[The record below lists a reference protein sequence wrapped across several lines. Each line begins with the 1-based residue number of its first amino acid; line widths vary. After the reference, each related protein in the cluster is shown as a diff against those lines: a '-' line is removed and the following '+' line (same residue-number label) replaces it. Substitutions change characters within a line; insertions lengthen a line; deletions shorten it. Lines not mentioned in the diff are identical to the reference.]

1 MMETLAAQGFPSSL
15 HGVPFDQ
22 KWELLKP
29 TVERLYVH
37 ENRKLSDVIKSIRD
51 HCGFDAK

>member
-1 MMETLAAQGFPSSL
+1 METSAAQSSPPSL

-29 TVERLYVH
+29 TIERLYIH
-37 ENRKLSDVIKSIRD
+37 ENQTLPDVIKSLRD
-51 HCGFDAK
+51 QYGFDAR